1 MEEFINKRIQSW
13 LDGNYDEYSKNWI
26 QFNKT
31 ENPKELADA
40 FYKNLEFGTGGLRG
54 IMGVGTNRMNKF
66 TVGVATQ
73 GFANYLKKVYPKQNI
88 KVAIAFDCR
97 NFSKFFAE
105 VTADVFSANKIH
117 CFIFED
123 LRPTPELSFAVRHFN
138 CHAGVMITASH
149 NPKEYNG
156 YKAYWNDGGQLV
168 PPHDV
173 NVINYVNKVK
183 TIDQVKWE
191 RNNQFVQTIGDD
203 VDLAYLEKIKDLS
216 LDPDMISKRKN
227 FKIVYTP
234 LHGTGITM
242 VPPALTKFGFKHVLM
257 VEEQRKPDGDFPT
270 VNSPNPE
277 EKESMELAIQKAIKT
292 RAQVVLATDPDADRI
307 AVAIKNSK
315 SGYYRLNG
323 NETAV
328 VLTHYILEKLQNY
341 KQLSETD
348 YVVKT
353 IVTTDMLQEVAFD
366 FNITCFEVL
375 TGFKY
380 IADKIFE
387 LEKNQKFICGG
398 EESYGFLIS
407 DFVRDKDAISACC
420 LISEWAASCYAK
432 ESTPY
437 KELLKLYQN
446 YGLYK
451 DSLLSITKK
460 GKEGLEEIKSMMD
473 QYRKN
478 PPMFINNSPVEEM
491 RDYLNEVSINF
502 KTNKSTPIKLPVSDV
517 LQFLTEDETKVTVR
531 PSGTEPKIKF
541 YFAVK
546 TKLLKTRDFDK
557 KNKELELKI
566 QNVIKSLQIN

>member
-1 MEEFINKRIQSW
+1 MEEFIYKRLQYW

-26 QFNKT
+26 KT
-31 ENPKELADA
+31 NQVENPKELTDA

-54 IMGVGTNRMNKF
+54 IMGVGTNRMNKY
-66 TVGVATQ
+66 TVGAATQ
-73 GFANYLKKVYPKQNI
+73 GFANYLKKVYPRQNI
-88 KVAIAFDCR
+88 KVAIAFDSR
-97 NFSKFFAE
+97 NYSKFFAD

-138 CHAGVMITASH
+138 CQAGVMITASH

-168 PPHDV
+168 PPHDK
-173 NVINYVNKVK
+173 NVISFVNKVK

-191 RNNQFVQTIGDD
+191 RNKQYIQVVGND
-203 VDLAYLEKIKDLS
+203 VDEVYLNKIKELS
-216 LDPDMISKRKN
+216 LDQEIITKRKN

-242 VPPALTKFGFKHVLM
+242 VPLALSKFGFKHIIN
-257 VEEQRKPDGDFPT
+257 VEEQKMPDGDFPT

-277 EKESMELAIQKAIKT
+277 EKEAMELAIQKAKDID
-292 RAQVVLATDPDADRI
+292 AQIVLATDPDADRL
-307 AVAIKNSK
+307 AVAVKCKKGN
-315 SGYYRLNG
+315 YYRLNG

-341 KQLSETD
+341 KQLSEND
-348 YVVKT
+348 YIVKT

-366 FNITCFEVL
+366 FNVTCHEVL

-380 IADKIFE
+380 IADKISE
-387 LEKNQKFICGG
+387 LELNQKFICGG

-407 DFVRDKDAISACC
+407 DFVRDKDAVSACC

-432 ESTPY
+432 DSTPY

-451 DSLLSITKK
+451 DFLLSITKK
-460 GKEGLEEIKSMMD
+460 GKEGLEEIKLMMER
-473 QYRKN
+473 YRNN
-478 PPMFINNSPVEEM
+478 PPQMINGAPVEEM
-491 RDYLNEVSINF
+491 RDYLNEVSVNF
-502 KTNKSTPIKLPVSDV
+502 KTNKSSPIKLPVSDV
-517 LQFLTEDETKVTVR
+517 LQFITEDGTKVTVR

-546 TKLLKTRDFDK
+546 TKLANTRAFNK
-557 KNKELELKI
+557 KNKELDLKI
-566 QNVIKSLQIN
+566 QNIINSLQIN